1 MLIIQALPPP
11 PPPPPL
17 SKKVRKGLP
26 FLEFVLKF
34 DFLKKKK
41 THRVDLKIL
50 CVGRE
55 LLSAVRNTERRH
67 IVSSQV

>member
-1 MLIIQALPPP
+1 MLIIQALPQPP
-11 PPPPPL
+11 PK
-17 SKKVRKGLP
+17 KKVRKGLP

-41 THRVDLKIL
+41 SHTVDLKIL

-55 LLSAVRNTERRH
+55 LLSAARNTEGRQ
-67 IVSSQV
+67 IVSSHI